1 MPIRVRR
8 CTVHCMKPR
17 RRFLLAAIALQ
28 WFPLHVAAQSMF
40 NHTYAAWDALLRKHV
55 KLINDGRASQVDYR
69 GFAQERAALA
79 AYLQSLSAVTPAQYT
94 GWSKPQQYA
103 FLANAYN
110 AFTIEKV
117 LTRYP
122 NLKSI
127 RDFGT
132 VVGNPWKDRFFTLL
146 GKQQHLDGIE
156 HDTMRAPGA
165 FDDPRVHVAVNCASV
180 GCPMLSNR
188 ALTPD
193 KIDAQL
199 DDLFTRFM
207 SDRSRNRYNAQTRTV
222 ELSRIF
228 DWYGKDFDK
237 GHKGFSSVNDVVAK
251 YADQLADA
259 PDDRAQLRSGKVPL
273 RFLEYDWSLNDVR

>member
-1 MPIRVRR
+1 
-8 CTVHCMKPR
+8 MKPR
-17 RRFLLAAIALQ
+17 RRFLLAVIAL
-28 WFPLHVAAQSMF
+28 PLCAAAQPSF
-40 NHTYAAWDALLRKHV
+40 DHTHAEWDVLLRKHV
-55 KLINDGRASQVDYR
+55 KLISGGSASQVDYK
-69 GFAQERAALA
+69 GLAQERAALA
-79 AYLQSLSAVTPAQYT
+79 GYLQSLSAVTPAQYASWT
-94 GWSKPQQYA
+94 KPQQYA

-110 AFTIEKV
+110 AFTIEKI

-127 RDFGT
+127 RDFGS
-132 VVGNPWKDRFFTLL
+132 VIGNPWKDRFFTLL
-146 GKQQHLDGIE
+146 GRQQHLDGIE
-156 HDTMRAPGA
+156 HETMRSPGA

-180 GCPMLSNR
+180 GCPMLGNR

-193 KIDAQL
+193 KIEAQL
-199 DDLFTRFM
+199 DELFMRFM
-207 SDRSRNRYNAQTRTV
+207 ADRSRNRYNVPAKTI

-259 PDDRAQLRSGKVPL
+259 PEDRALLRSGKAPV

>member
-1 MPIRVRR
+1 
-8 CTVHCMKPR
+8 MKPR
-17 RRFLLAAIALQ
+17 RNFLLAAVALPF
-28 WFPLHVAAQSMF
+28 WAAGQPGFDHS
-40 NHTYAAWDALLRKHV
+40 HAAWDALLRRHV
-55 KLINDGRASQVDYR
+55 KLIGDGPGRASASQVDYK
-69 GFAQERAALA
+69 GVAQERAALA
-79 AYLQSLSAVTPAQYT
+79 AYLQSLSAVTPAQYA
-94 GWSKPQQYA
+94 GWTKPQQYA

-110 AFTIEKV
+110 AFTLEKI

-127 RDFGT
+127 QDFGS
-132 VVGNPWKDRFFTLL
+132 VIGNPWKDRFFKLL

-156 HDTMRAPGA
+156 HEMMRAPGA
-165 FDDPRVHVAVNCASV
+165 FNDPRVHVAVNCASV
-180 GCPMLSNR
+180 GCPMLNNR

-199 DDLFTRFM
+199 DELFLRFM
-207 SDRSRNRYNAQTRTV
+207 SDRSRNRYNAQTKTV

-259 PDDRAQLRSGKVPL
+259 PDDRAQLRSGKVPV

>member
-1 MPIRVRR
+1 
-8 CTVHCMKPR
+8 MKPR
-17 RRFLLAAIALQ
+17 RRFLLTAIALQ
-28 WFPLHVAAQSMF
+28 WSPLHAVAQSTF
-40 NHTYAAWDALLRKHV
+40 DHTHAAWDSLLRKHV
-55 KLINDGRASQVDYR
+55 KLINDGSGGANASQVDYR
-69 GFAQERAALA
+69 GLAQERAALA
-79 AYLQSLSAVTPAQYT
+79 AYLKSLSAVTPAQYA

-188 ALTPD
+188 AFTPD

-199 DDLFTRFM
+199 DELFTRFM
-207 SDRSRNRYNAQTRTV
+207 SDRSRNRYNVQSKTV
-222 ELSRIF
+222 DLSRIF
-228 DWYGKDFDK
+228 DWYGQDFDK

-259 PDDRAQLRSGKVPL
+259 ADDRAQLRSGKVPI

>member
-1 MPIRVRR
+1 
-8 CTVHCMKPR
+8 MKPR
-17 RRFLLAAIALQ
+17 RKFLLAAIALQ
-28 WFPLHVAAQSMF
+28 WFPLHAVAQSTF
-40 NHTYAAWDALLRKHV
+40 DHTHAAWDSLLRKHV
-55 KLINDGRASQVDYR
+55 KLINGPGRANASQVDYR
-69 GFAQERAALA
+69 GLAQERAALA
-79 AYLQSLSAVTPAQYT
+79 AYLQSLSAVTPAQYA

-188 ALTPD
+188 AFTPD

-199 DDLFTRFM
+199 DELFTRFM
-207 SDRSRNRYNAQTRTV
+207 SDRSRNRYNVQSKTV

-228 DWYGKDFDK
+228 DWYGQDFDK

-259 PDDRAQLRSGKVPL
+259 ADDRAQLRSGKVPI

>member
-1 MPIRVRR
+1 
-8 CTVHCMKPR
+8 MKPR
-17 RRFLLAAIALQ
+17 RNFLFAVIALPLHAIAQ
-28 WFPLHVAAQSMF
+28 PSF
-40 NHTYAAWDALLRKHV
+40 NHSHSAWDALLGKHV
-55 KLINDGRASQVDYR
+55 KLIKDDQGRATASQVNYKDLSL
-69 GFAQERAALA
+69 ERAALA
-79 AYLQSLSAVTPAQYT
+79 AYLQSLSAVTPAQYA
-94 GWSKPQQYA
+94 GWSKQQQYA

-110 AFTIEKV
+110 AFTIEKI
-117 LTRYP
+117 LSRYP

-146 GKQQHLDGIE
+146 GKPQNLDGIE
-156 HDTMRAPGA
+156 HDTMRAPGV

-180 GCPMLSNR
+180 GCPMLSDR
-188 ALTPD
+188 AFTPD

-207 SDRSRNRYNAQTRTV
+207 SDRSRNRYNTATKTV

-228 DWYGKDFDK
+228 DWYARDFEK
-237 GHKGFSSVNDVVAK
+237 SHKGLSSVNDVVAK
-251 YADQLADA
+251 YRDQLADTA
-259 PDDRAQLRSGKVPL
+259 DDRAQLRSGKVPI

>member
-1 MPIRVRR
+1 
-8 CTVHCMKPR
+8 MKPR
-17 RRFLLAAIALQ
+17 RKFLLAAIALQ
-28 WFPLHVAAQSMF
+28 WFPLHAATQPTVD
-40 NHTYAAWDALLRKHV
+40 HTHAAGDALLRKHV
-55 KLINDGRASQVDYR
+55 KLINDGPGGANASQVDYKS
-69 GFAQERAALA
+69 FAQERAALTN
-79 AYLQSLSAVTPAQYT
+79 YLRSLSAVSPGQYA

-110 AFTIEKV
+110 AFTIEKI

-122 NLKSI
+122 DLKSI

-132 VVGNPWKDRFFTLL
+132 VFGNPWKDRFFTLL

-199 DDLFTRFM
+199 DELFARFM
-207 SDRSRNRYNAQTRTV
+207 SDRSRNRYNAQTKTV

-228 DWYGKDFDK
+228 DWYGEDFGK

-259 PDDRAQLRSGKVPL
+259 PGDRAQLRSGKVPI